1 MNRLR
6 VSVIGYGFAAKAFH
20 LPIILNNENYELKQI
35 MTRNKTRQKEIKELY
50 PNVEIIT
57 NYDDAI
63 KNKNIDL
70 VVIATTNDV
79 HYEYTK
85 KALENNKNV
94 ICEKPFVPT
103 YKEALELFDLAKKN
117 NLILKV
123 YHNRKYN
130 GDILTLKELM
140 KNVDF
145 GKLLSFESRYDRLIP
160 EVSDNW
166 RFKDN
171 YMAGLFYDLGP
182 HIVHNA
188 VDLFGI
194 PKSVFAQ
201 LYLEADGI
209 LVDDHF
215 EIILNYKNGFKVF
228 LGAEMFLRDDRAKLR
243 LVGTKHSYVKYGH
256 DVPDSVSYPID
267 EIYQE
272 SNLKSLLIDNN
283 QTTYKVD
290 LLKGKHFLFYEDF
303 YNDFINKN
311 YDNDDVKLNLA
322 VVLIM
327 EKALES
333 YKKGEII
340 KI

>member
-1 MNRLR
+1 MSRLK
-6 VSVIGYGFAAKAFH
+6 VSLIGYGFAAKAFH

-35 MTRNKTRQKEIKELY
+35 MTRNKTRQKEIKSLY

-57 NYDDAI
+57 SYDDAV
-63 KNKNIDL
+63 KSSEIDL

-94 ICEKPFVPT
+94 ICEKPFVHT
-103 YKEALELFDLAKKN
+103 HKEALELFELAKKN

-140 KNVDF
+140 KKVDF

-160 EVSDNW
+160 DGSDNW

-171 YMAGLFYDLGP
+171 FMAGLFYDLGP

-188 VDLFGI
+188 IDLFGM
-194 PKSVFAQ
+194 PESVFAQ
-201 LYLEADGI
+201 LYLEADNI
-209 LVDDHF
+209 VVDDHF
-215 EIILNYKNGFKVF
+215 EILLNYNNGFKVL
-228 LGAEMFLRDDRAKLR
+228 LGAEMYLRDERPKLR
-243 LVGTKHSYVKYGH
+243 LIGSKHTYVKYGH
-256 DVPDSVSYPID
+256 DVPDSVSYPVD
-267 EIYQE
+267 DIYQE
-272 SNLKSLLIDNN
+272 SNLKSLLIDNLE
-283 QTTYKVD
+283 TAYKID
-290 LLKGKHFLFYEDF
+290 LLKGKHYLFYEDF
-303 YNDFINKN
+303 YKDFKNKN
-311 YDNDDVKLNLA
+311 YDNEDVKLNLS
-322 VVLIM
+322 VVLVM

-333 YKKGEII
+333 FVKG
-340 KI
+340 KIVKI